1 MTTVPEPRTA
11 TRSAQISADREIGEL
26 RSDMRHVLE
35 RLGELKESNI
45 AASNALN
52 NRLDSVEARL
62 DTLFANRAVA
72 LGALAVAGSVGA
84 FIMWIFK
91 TIAAPFL
98 GSGVP

>member
-1 MTTVPEPRTA
+1 MDDAGRAA
-11 TRSAQISADREIGEL
+11 TLQRQLSADREIGEL

-45 AASNALN
+45 AASNAVN
-52 NRLDSVEARL
+52 NRLDGVEARL

-72 LGALAVAGSVGA
+72 LGALAVASSVGA

-91 TIAAPFL
+91 TVAEPFL
-98 GSGVP
+98 GRGIP